1 MKITRQTLIGILVMI
16 SSVLPLIISYWIV
29 QEQVAADYPW
39 WTIGS
44 TVAVGVLT
52 FLILVAGGALAIL
65 LERRKL
71 NAVNE

>member
-39 WTIGS
+39 WTTGS
-44 TVAVGVLT
+44 TVAVGIFT
-52 FLILVAGGALAIL
+52 FLILVAGGALAIG

-71 NAVNE
+71 NAANE